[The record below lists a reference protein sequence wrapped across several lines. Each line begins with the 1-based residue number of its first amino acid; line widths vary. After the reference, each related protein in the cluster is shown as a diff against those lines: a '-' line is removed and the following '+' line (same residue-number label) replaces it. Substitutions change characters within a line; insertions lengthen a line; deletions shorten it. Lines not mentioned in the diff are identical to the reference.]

1 MKITL
6 IGQANE
12 SGIGTH
18 YSNIVSNLLAMTGI
32 NRMVQL
38 VDFTDHA
45 ALMKAAASSH
55 DTDINIS
62 FVGTDFTS
70 AFKGTNINWGVFEST
85 RIPDSLLKT
94 YQKYEL
100 WLPSA
105 WGYATAIT
113 NGIDANKMRIVQE
126 GVDPY
131 TFHPYNKPTPK
142 DFRFLLI
149 GKYESRKSID
159 ETIDAFA
166 AEFSD
171 AENVHLIIKSD
182 FFKDGDIKHQQ
193 LSDKISATGSKN
205 IHLYWGHA
213 DLESIAQL
221 YRSSSVFVFPTKAEG
236 WGLPI
241 IEAAACGLPIITTEY
256 SAHTEFL
263 SDITSSTLFVDYK
276 IQPIDC
282 EDYCKFYPAADGD
295 YGSWAVPEIDSIR
308 HCMRQAYTNHEALS
322 KKALVNSDKIRSKWS
337 WFNSAQKVLKTL
349 ENRGLL

>member
-6 IGQANE
+6 IGQSNK

-18 YSNIVSNLLAMTGI
+18 YGNIAKNLLGMTGI
-32 NRMVQL
+32 NRRIQL
-38 VDFTDHA
+38 VDFTDHP
-45 ALMKAAASSH
+45 ALMQAAATSQ

-62 FVGTDFTS
+62 FVGTDYNN

-85 RIPDSLLKT
+85 RIPATLLNV

-100 WLPSA
+100 WIPSA

-113 NGIDANKMRIVQE
+113 NGIDPNNVRIVQE
-126 GVDPY
+126 GVDPH
-131 TFHPYNKPTPK
+131 TFHPYNRPK
-142 DFRFLLI
+142 STDFRFLLI
-149 GKYESRKSID
+149 GKYETRKSIN
-159 ETIDAFA
+159 ETIEAFS
-166 AEFSD
+166 AEFGNV
-171 AENVHLIIKSD
+171 ENVHLIIKSD
-182 FFKDGDIKHQQ
+182 FFKDSDIKHQQ
-193 LSDKISATGSKN
+193 LLDKISDTGSKN

-256 SAHTEFL
+256 SAQTEFL
-263 SDITSSTLFVDYK
+263 SDISSSTLFVDYK
-276 IQPIDC
+276 IQPIEC
-282 EDYCKFYPAADGD
+282 EDYCNFYPAVDGN
-295 YGSWAVPEIDSIR
+295 YGSWAVPEVDSIR
-308 HCMRQAYTNHEALS
+308 QCLRQAYDKYEALS
-322 KKALVNSDKIRSKWS
+322 NKALINSDKIRAKWS